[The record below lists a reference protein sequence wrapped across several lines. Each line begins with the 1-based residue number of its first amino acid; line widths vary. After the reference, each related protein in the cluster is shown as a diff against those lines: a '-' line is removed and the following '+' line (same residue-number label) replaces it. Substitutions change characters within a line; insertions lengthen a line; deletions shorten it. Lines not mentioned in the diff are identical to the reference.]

1 MRLIINGDSC
11 DLQVSTVLS
20 LQQLLQQLGYL
31 QIRPEDAAVSGNFI
45 VAVNQQIVS
54 AALYATTDLN
64 EDDCIDIL
72 GAITGG

>member
-11 DLQVSTVLS
+11 DLQVSTGLS

-54 AALYATTDLN
+54 AALYASTYLN

>member
-11 DLQVSTVLS
+11 DLQVSTGLS

>member
-1 MRLIINGDSC
+1 MRLIINGESC
-11 DLQVSTVLS
+11 DLPVSAELS

-31 QIRPEDAAVSGNFI
+31 QIWPEDAAVSGNFI

-54 AALYATTDLN
+54 AALYATTGLN

>member
-1 MRLIINGDSC
+1 MRLIINGESC
-11 DLQVSTVLS
+11 DLLVSAELS

-54 AALYATTDLN
+54 AALYATTGLN

>member
-1 MRLIINGDSC
+1 MRLIINGEPS
-11 DLQVSTVLS
+11 DLPVNEELS

-31 QIRPEDAAVSGNFI
+31 QPHSEWSAATGNFI

-54 AALYATTDLN
+54 KALYANTDLN
-64 EDDCIDIL
+64 ENDSIDIL

>member
-1 MRLIINGDSC
+1 MRLIINGLPNEVPQTSG
-11 DLQVSTVLS
+11 LS

-31 QIRPEDAAVSGNFI
+31 QERPEDAVGGNFI

-54 AALYATTDLN
+54 AALYAGTYLN

>member
-11 DLQVSTVLS
+11 DLQVSTGLS

-54 AALYATTDLN
+54 AALYATTGLN

>member
-1 MRLIINGDSC
+1 MRLIINGETC
-11 DLQVSTVLS
+11 ALPVSAELS

-54 AALYATTDLN
+54 AALYATTGLN

>member
-1 MRLIINGDSC
+1 MRLIINGESC
-11 DLQVSTVLS
+11 DLSVSAGLS

-54 AALYATTDLN
+54 AALYATTGLN

>member
-1 MRLIINGDSC
+1 MRLIINGESC
-11 DLQVSTVLS
+11 DLSVSAGLS

-54 AALYATTDLN
+54 AALYAGTYLN